1 MNALIEDSEPFE
13 EYPIFITF
21 DSNVNRFS
29 LSKLARTLYENS
41 SSSTDNNDHIN
52 ELNIIEPFSI
62 KVSKEN
68 IDDLTGFNISLSIGK
83 SDLAFSGVFYKK
95 SSGKYV
101 FFGLPKFKSFDEFNS
116 FPGVNPADIPG
127 HLFFVDIL
135 NSWENRKSYRLD
147 YSEILNKLNENI
159 IIAEKKGG
167 KIIYS
172 NNNSKINLDI
182 KTDHNLSIF
191 DFIDD
196 KKNLLESKIKNLF
209 NNCDSLYDE
218 INVFLKIKNKRSNYS
233 LRIQKFNI
241 PGNPESILII
251 AIDQS
256 KKMQEIT
263 LENQLMQLDTMSKM
277 SSSLAHELNQ
287 PLNSVKMGISNIKRR
302 ISISNNNGNIDIDE
316 INDRL
321 SRIDSQVSRA
331 AEIIDNIRHFGRK
344 DLAKKH
350 FKVND
355 VIESIEKFIRESF
368 RLSKIELEIIIKD
381 KDIYVH
387 GQFIKLE
394 QVLLNIIENSKYQI
408 LTQKNPVI
416 YRVILRL
423 WCADSNQVMIS
434 IEDTGGGIPEDLLH
448 QVFDP
453 FFTTKDEGE
462 GTGLGLSI
470 SREIIQDMGGQI
482 EINNVNIPVRGA
494 KVTIALPQIEMAGR

>member
-1 MNALIEDSEPFE
+1 MNALLEENEPFE
-13 EYPIFITF
+13 EYPIFIKF
-21 DSNVNRFS
+21 DSNINRCS

-41 SSSTDNNDHIN
+41 LSSVDDNDQVNDIY
-52 ELNIIEPFSI
+52 IIEPFSI

-68 IDDLTGFNISLSIGK
+68 IDDLTGLNISLSIGK

-95 SSGKYV
+95 KSGKYV

-116 FPGVNPADIPG
+116 FPGVNAADIPG
-127 HLFFVDIL
+127 HLFFIDIL
-135 NSWENRKSYRLD
+135 NSWENRTSYRLD

-159 IIAEKKGG
+159 LIAEKNGG

-182 KTDHNLSIF
+182 NIVQNLSIF
-191 DFIDD
+191 DIIDE
-196 KKNLLESKIKNLF
+196 KKNLVESKINNLF
-209 NNCDSLYDE
+209 NGSDSSYDE

-256 KKMQEIT
+256 KQMQEIT

-302 ISISNNNGNIDIDE
+302 IAISHNNGNIDIQE

-344 DLAKKH
+344 DIETKT

-355 VIESIEKFIRESF
+355 VIESVEKFIRESF
-368 RLSKIELEIIIKD
+368 RLSKIELDIIITD
-381 KDIYVH
+381 KELYVH

-394 QVLLNIIENSKYQI
+394 QVLFNIIENSKYQI

-416 YRVILRL
+416 NRVVLRL
-423 WCADSNQVMIS
+423 WRADPNQVMIS

-470 SREIIQDMGGQI
+470 SREIIQEMSGQI